1 MHKRKLALFLAIVLA
16 LALFGGA
23 LAAGQAFSPTIS
35 WWTVDNGG
43 GQSSATG
50 YTLNGTIGQPDAGP
64 LMTGGAYSLSG
75 GYWSSSAPST
85 GLYLPLMLRR

>member
-1 MHKRKLALFLAIVLA
+1 MHKRKLALLLVIVLA

-23 LAAGQAFSPTIS
+23 LAAGQAFNPDVI

-50 YTLNGTIGQPDAGP
+50 YTLNGTISQPDAGP

-75 GYWSSSAPST
+75 GYWGSSASST
-85 GLYLPLMLRR
+85 GLYLPLVMRR